1 MKIVARILQ
10 GVGILAILGAGLC
23 LVILFEL
30 DFFAEDLLVPL
41 LIGIGGGIVLGVG
54 LIALSGVFAPG
65 TVKISA
71 PLFRP
76 SRSINGVDDD
86 DTQEKL

>member
-10 GVGILAILGAGLC
+10 AAGILSILGAGVC

-41 LIGIGGGIVLGVG
+41 LVGTGGGLVLGIG
-54 LIALSGVFAPG
+54 LIALSAVFAPG

-76 SRSINGVDDD
+76 SRSINGVD
-86 DTQEKL
+86 EEPVAKP